1 LVEDL
6 STKVHFMSLN
16 IKSAEAHRLAREI
29 AQLRGVSL
37 THAVTEALQEKL
49 DREKH
54 RRRGKPLSTEL
65 LEIGER
71 CAAHIKGP
79 VKSSDHAVLLYDKK
93 GLPR

>member
-1 LVEDL
+1 
-6 STKVHFMSLN
+6 MSLN
-16 IKSAEAHRLAREI
+16 IKSAEA
-29 AQLRGVSL
+29 LR
-37 THAVTEALQEKL
+37 EKL

-71 CAAHIKGP
+71 CAAHVKGP
-79 VKSSDHAVLLYDKK
+79 VKSSDHAVLPYDKK